1 VLPGSITAVLPGFQT
16 RTTKLG
22 SQETIRTQM
31 GRKPM
36 YSNKPIIYKKDRR
49 QRKDFISSWLEVSGV
64 LVWLVLFAVVLL
76 FQKAQP
82 REKTFFDRLL
92 AVELADTV
100 DYTFLAPILYLLV
113 LLLVL
118 SAVSLFLN
126 IKRLKRRTDHIR
138 ISYIITLVFATAGL
152 IFFLIRF

>member
-1 VLPGSITAVLPGFQT
+1 
-16 RTTKLG
+16 
-22 SQETIRTQM
+22 
-31 GRKPM
+31 M
-36 YSNKPIIYKKDRR
+36 YSNRPIIYKKDRR
-49 QRKDFISSWLEVSGV
+49 QKKDFISSWLEVSGV
-64 LVWLVLFAVVLL
+64 LVWLILFATVLL

-82 REKTFFDRLL
+82 RGKTFFDKLL
-92 AVELADTV
+92 AVELADTMN
-100 DYTFLAPILYLLV
+100 YTFLAPILYLLV

-138 ISYIITLVFATAGL
+138 ISYIIALVFAIGGL

>member
-1 VLPGSITAVLPGFQT
+1 
-16 RTTKLG
+16 
-22 SQETIRTQM
+22 
-31 GRKPM
+31 M
-36 YSNKPIIYKKDRR
+36 YSNRPIIYKKDRR
-49 QRKDFISSWLEVSGV
+49 QKKDFISSWLEVSGV
-64 LVWLVLFAVVLL
+64 LVWLILFATVLL

-82 REKTFFDRLL
+82 RGKTFFDRLL
-92 AVELADTV
+92 AVELADTMN
-100 DYTFLAPILYLLV
+100 YTFLAPILYLLV

-138 ISYIITLVFATAGL
+138 ISYIIALVFAIGGL

>member
-1 VLPGSITAVLPGFQT
+1 
-16 RTTKLG
+16 
-22 SQETIRTQM
+22 
-31 GRKPM
+31 M
-36 YSNKPIIYKKDRR
+36 YSNRPIIYKKDRR
-49 QRKDFISSWLEVSGV
+49 QKKDFISSWLEVSGV
-64 LVWLVLFAVVLL
+64 LVWLILFATVLL

-82 REKTFFDRLL
+82 RKKTFFDRLL
-92 AVELADTV
+92 AVELADTMN
-100 DYTFLAPILYLLV
+100 YTFLAPILYLLV

-138 ISYIITLVFATAGL
+138 ISYIIALVFAIGGL

>member
-1 VLPGSITAVLPGFQT
+1 
-16 RTTKLG
+16 
-22 SQETIRTQM
+22 
-31 GRKPM
+31 M
-36 YSNKPIIYKKDRR
+36 YSNRPIIYKKDRR
-49 QRKDFISSWLEVSGV
+49 QKKDFISSWLEVSGV
-64 LVWLVLFAVVLL
+64 LVWLILFATVLL

-82 REKTFFDRLL
+82 RGKTFFDRLL
-92 AVELADTV
+92 AVELADTMN
-100 DYTFLAPILYLLV
+100 YTFLAPILYLLV

-138 ISYIITLVFATAGL
+138 ISYIIALVFAISGL

>member
-1 VLPGSITAVLPGFQT
+1 
-16 RTTKLG
+16 
-22 SQETIRTQM
+22 M
-31 GRKPM
+31 
-36 YSNKPIIYKKDRR
+36 
-49 QRKDFISSWLEVSGV
+49 
-64 LVWLVLFAVVLL
+64 VWLVLFAVVLL

>member
-1 VLPGSITAVLPGFQT
+1 
-16 RTTKLG
+16 
-22 SQETIRTQM
+22 
-31 GRKPM
+31 M
-36 YSNKPIIYKKDRR
+36 YSNRPIIYKKDRR
-49 QRKDFISSWLEVSGV
+49 QKKDFISSWLEVSGV
-64 LVWLVLFAVVLL
+64 LVWLILFATVLL

-82 REKTFFDRLL
+82 REKTFFDKLL
-92 AVELADTV
+92 AVELADTMN
-100 DYTFLAPILYLLV
+100 YTFLAPILYLLV

-138 ISYIITLVFATAGL
+138 ISYIIALVFAIGGL